1 MNRRT
6 TLALSTMALLWL
18 GVALP
23 GAAVAQTAKDLF
35 GTWTLVSSDTV
46 HPDGSRVPTFG
57 SNPKGIL
64 VFTSDGRFSYLFSRA
79 DLPKFASNNRNMG
92 TPEEYKAVVQ
102 GSIATFGTYS
112 VADKSL
118 SIKVEHSTFP
128 NWISTDQKRTITTT
142 GNVLKWTN
150 ASGSGGGVVELVLKR
165 APAVVAN

>member
-128 NWISTDQKRTITTT
+128 NWISTDQKRTITIA
-142 GNVLKWTN
+142 GDDMMWSNP
-150 ASGSGGGVVELVLKR
+150 AGSGGGVVELVLKR
-165 APAVVAN
+165 APARVIN